1 MFDNISKWLV
11 QAVTVLCLIDVMVK
25 NPGDRA
31 EFGLFALPLI
41 YLAFSERSKPAYC

>member
-1 MFDNISKWLV
+1 MRQNISKWLV
-11 QAVTVLCLIDVMVK
+11 QAVTVLCFIDVMFK

-41 YLAFSERSKPAYC
+41 YLAFSDRFKASVC